1 MLTLGYGTYNMRSRE
16 FIREANK
23 KGKLSHTAASASPG
37 ALRIDG
43 FYGLYRSAIAMAGM
57 DQNGNMDHDIDS
69 ESWIGSDGYVGTY
82 TDEERQLAKKA
93 FAKIGMS
100 SSDFGDGSPSQEPP
114 AVNTASPVIGF
125 KGYPR

>member
-1 MLTLGYGTYNMRSRE
+1 MRSRE

-57 DQNGNMDHDIDS
+57 DQSGNMEHDIDS

-82 TDEERQLAKKA
+82 TDEE
-93 FAKIGMS
+93 
-100 SSDFGDGSPSQEPP
+100 
-114 AVNTASPVIGF
+114 
-125 KGYPR
+125 